1 MEVIFM
7 LSTNTI
13 TTIKSTVPVLEVHG
27 TEITKRFYNMLF
39 KNHPALLN
47 IFNHANQKQGRQQEA
62 LANAVYAAAKHIDQ
76 LEAILPV
83 VKQVAHKHRSLGV
96 KPEHYPIVGE
106 YLLKAIK
113 DVLKDD
119 ATDEILQAW
128 EEAYGVIANV
138 FIEVEN
144 EMYEEAAKQPGG
156 WDEERNFVVDRKEQE
171 SEVITSFYL
180 KPVDGKPIASF
191 KSGQYI
197 SVKLEIPDD
206 EFTHIR
212 QYSLS
217 DAPDKSYYRISVK
230 KEKNPSKPDGIVSN
244 YLHDHV
250 NIGDTLSITAPAGD
264 FYLED
269 ESTPIVLLSGGVG
282 ITPMLSMLKSSV
294 LQDRKTT
301 FIHASLNGSVH
312 AFQEE
317 VSSLN
322 HPSLEY
328 FVCYESPTQ
337 EDHNNRIFHKEGF
350 VDREWLSETL
360 SLEPNTHYY
369 FCGPLQFMKAVK
381 EALIKLGVEENQMHY
396 EFFGPAVA
404 LQQSME

>member
-1 MEVIFM
+1 M
-7 LSTNTI
+7 LSTHTI
-13 TTIKSTVPVLEVHG
+13 ATIKSTVPVLEVYG

-39 KNHPALLN
+39 KNHPELLN
-47 IFNHANQKQGRQQEA
+47 IFNHANQKQGKQQEA

-76 LEAILPV
+76 LEAILPI

-106 YLLKAIK
+106 HLLKAMK
-113 DVLKDD
+113 EVLKDD
-119 ATDEILQAW
+119 ATEEILQAW

-156 WDEERNFVVDRKEQE
+156 WDQERTFVVDRKEQE

-217 DAPDKSYYRISVK
+217 DSPDKPYYRISVK
-230 KEKNPSKPDGIVSN
+230 KEKNPLKPDGIVSN

-250 NIGDTLSITAPAGD
+250 HINHTLSITAPAGD

-269 ESTPIVLLSGGVG
+269 ESNPIVLLSGGVG
-282 ITPMLSMLKSSV
+282 ITPMLSMLKSSAI
-294 LQDRKTT
+294 QDRKTT
-301 FIHASLNGSVH
+301 FIHASLNGNVH

-317 VSSLN
+317 VSNLN

-337 EDHNNRIFHKEGF
+337 EDDNNRIYHKEGF
-350 VDREWLSETL
+350 VDRQWLSEIL
-360 SLEPNTHYY
+360 PLEPDTHFY
-369 FCGPLQFMKAVK
+369 FCGPLLFMKAVK
-381 EALIKLGVEENQMHY
+381 QALEKLGVKENQMHY

-404 LQQSME
+404 LQPSME

>member
-1 MEVIFM
+1 M
-7 LSTNTI
+7 LSPKTMA
-13 TTIKSTVPVLEVHG
+13 TIKSTVPVLEVHG
-27 TEITKRFYNMLF
+27 LEITKRFYEMLF
-39 KNHPALLN
+39 TNHPELLN

-106 YLLKAIK
+106 HLIMAIK
-113 DVLKDD
+113 EVLGDD
-119 ATDEILQAW
+119 ASEEILRAW

-144 EMYEEAAKQPGG
+144 EMYKEVAKQPGG
-156 WDEERNFVVDRKEQE
+156 WDKERVFVVDRKEHE
-171 SEVITSFYL
+171 SDVITSFYL

-197 SVKLEIPDD
+197 SIKVEIPGD

-217 DAPDKSYYRISVK
+217 DVPEKPYYRISVK
-230 KEKNPSKPDGIVSN
+230 KEESASKPDGIVSN
-244 YLHDHV
+244 YIHDHV
-250 NIGDTLSITAPAGD
+250 NENDKLSITAPAGD
-264 FYLED
+264 FYLNE

-282 ITPMLSMLKSSV
+282 ITPMLSMLKSSAI
-294 LQDRKTT
+294 QDRKTT

-312 AFQEE
+312 AFHEE
-317 VSSLN
+317 VTNLK
-322 HPSLEY
+322 HPSLNY

-337 EDHNNRIFHKEGF
+337 EDLNNRTYHKEGF
-350 VDREWLSETL
+350 VDYEWLSEIL
-360 SLEPNTHYY
+360 SLDPKTHYY
-369 FCGPLQFMKAVK
+369 FCGPLPFMKAVK
-381 EALIKLGVEENQMHY
+381 EALEKLGVSETQIHY

-404 LQQSME
+404 LEASME